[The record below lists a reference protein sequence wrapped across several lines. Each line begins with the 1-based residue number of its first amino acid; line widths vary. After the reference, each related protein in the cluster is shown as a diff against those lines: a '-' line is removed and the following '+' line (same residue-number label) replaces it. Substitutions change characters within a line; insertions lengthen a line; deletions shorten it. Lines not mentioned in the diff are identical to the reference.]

1 MIRFFAKH
9 PTAAN
14 LFVLIFVAA
23 GLLALP
29 NIRRDTF
36 PEFTPSEVQIK
47 VVYPGAT
54 AEEVEEVVSQRV
66 EDAIDGV
73 SFVKEVRSE
82 SREGLA
88 LIVAEKET
96 AGDLRSFIDDI
107 EKEVAAISDFPIEV
121 EDPVITELGKTDL
134 VISLI
139 VSGPMP
145 VTDLKTYCE
154 NLKDRMQEA
163 GLSLIDIT
171 GFSDRQFRV
180 EVSDTALQQLN
191 MSVAQLAEIVSAQN
205 TDLPAG
211 IIEAKDRDILLRF
224 ADQKRTIQELEK
236 LVVKAGPQ
244 GAEILLGDVATI
256 YDTFQLAEDKIMANG
271 KRSAIINVRKTKQED
286 TIRVAD
292 QVKSF
297 IAEEQQRYPQL
308 ELTITQDSSI
318 VLGDRLQ
325 MLITNGWQ
333 GLVLVFLTL
342 WLFFNLRISF
352 WVIFGLPISFLGAFF
367 FMPMMG
373 QTINM
378 MTMVGLLLSLG
389 LLMDDA
395 IVVTENIAAH
405 RKRGKTPLDSVVDG
419 TREVAAG
426 VFSSFLTTICVLLP
440 LSFIDGQIGKALK
453 VVPII
458 LILVLAVSLIEVFFI
473 MPAHLNHS
481 LHGYNPDKTNRFRR
495 LFDGYIEWIRENLV
509 GRSVDFLLQWR
520 YLFIGGVIG
529 LFIFTVGLIPAGK
542 VKMVG
547 FPAIEG
553 DVITAR
559 LLMPQGTPLDKT
571 EQTVDRV
578 LAGLAAMNHE
588 FKASQPGGQDLVI
601 NSSVQFNQNID
612 AYENGPHVA
621 TVSVDLLSAEERDG
635 RIVDYLAVWR
645 EKTGPLPDVI
655 SLTLGEVG
663 WGPAGR
669 PIEIRIRGNDLNSM
683 KSAVTEMKSFF
694 AQFDGVLDLSDD
706 LRPGKPEVKMRLR
719 AGATGLGVDAATIA
733 RQLRS
738 GFYGVTA
745 NTLQVGSES
754 YEIDI
759 RLRETD
765 QNSLADLENFNI
777 VLADGRKVPL
787 STVVEWQE
795 GQGVSRIAR
804 HNGMRVV
811 TLRGD
816 LDTRVANAKELIS
829 LFNKMYVP
837 KFSEKYPQLKVEV
850 AGESKESGQ
859 TQLSMLRAILIGM
872 VGIYILLSF
881 QFRSYTE
888 PFIVMVAIPFSLI
901 GVIWGHLIM
910 GVPISMPSILGFIAL
925 SGIVVNDSIL
935 LVLFLKNARKE
946 GLPIHLAAGQA
957 SRSRFRAVL
966 LTSATTIVGLMPL
979 LFEKSLQAQI
989 LIPLVISTI
998 FGLMAST
1005 LLVLLVIPCMYQVLG
1020 DFGLHEKSVDN
1031 EAENHGHG
1039 QIE

>member
-1 MIRFFAKH
+1 MIKFFTKH

-14 LFVLIFVAA
+14 LFMLVFIAI
-23 GLLALP
+23 GLLSLP

-36 PEFTPSEVQIK
+36 PEFTPREVQIQ

-54 AEEVEEVVSQRV
+54 AEEVEEVVSQRI

-73 SFVKEVRSE
+73 SFVKEIRSE
-82 SREGLA
+82 AREGMA

-96 AGDLRSFIDDI
+96 AGDLRDFIDDI
-107 EKEVAAISDFPIEV
+107 EKEVTAISDFPIEV
-121 EDPVITELGKTDL
+121 EEPVITELGKTDL

-139 VSGPMP
+139 VSGPMAI
-145 VTDLKTYCE
+145 TDLKAYCE

-163 GLSLIDIT
+163 GISLIDIT

-180 EVSDTALQQLN
+180 DVSDVALRQLN
-191 MSVAQLAEIVSAQN
+191 MSVSQLAEIISAQN

-211 IIEAKDRDILLRF
+211 TIEAKERDILLRF
-224 ADQKRTIQELEK
+224 ADQKRTIPELEQ
-236 LVVKAGPQ
+236 LVIKGGDK
-244 GAEILLGDVATI
+244 GAEILLGDVAVI
-256 YDTFQLAEDKIMANG
+256 SDTFQLAEDKIMANG
-271 KRSAIINVRKTKQED
+271 NRSAIINIKKTKRED
-286 TIRVAD
+286 TIRIAD
-292 QVKSF
+292 QVKTF
-297 IAEEQQRYPQL
+297 VDEERQRYPL
-308 ELTITQDSSI
+308 INLTITQDNSTI
-318 VLGDRLQ
+318 LADRLQ
-325 MLITNGWQ
+325 MLLTNGWQ
-333 GLVLVFLTL
+333 GLALVFLTL
-342 WLFFNLRISF
+342 WLFFNFKISL
-352 WVIFGLPISFLGAFF
+352 WVVLGLPVSFMGAFF
-367 FMPMMG
+367 FMPHLN

-395 IVVTENIAAH
+395 IVVAENIASH
-405 RKRGKTPLDSVVDG
+405 RKRGKGALDSVIDG

-426 VFSSFLTTICVLLP
+426 VISSFITTICVLVP

-458 LILVLAVSLIEVFFI
+458 LILVLAVSLIEVFCI
-473 MPAHLNHS
+473 MPAHLSHAMP
-481 LHGYNPDKTNRFRR
+481 GYDPNNPNRFRR
-495 LFDGYIEWIRENLV
+495 KFDGLVEWVRENLI
-509 GRSVDFLLQWR
+509 GQSVDFLLQWR
-520 YLFIGGVIG
+520 YLFIGAVVA
-529 LFIFTVGLIPAGK
+529 LFIFSVGLIPAGK

-571 EQTVDRV
+571 ERTVERI
-578 LAGLAAMNHE
+578 LAGLTAMNDE
-588 FKASQPGGQDLVI
+588 FKSSQPNGQNLVI

-621 TVSVDLLSAEERDG
+621 TVSVDLLSAEKRDG
-635 RIVDYLAVWR
+635 RIADYLAVWR

-655 SLTLGEVG
+655 SLNLGEVG

-669 PIEIRIRGNDLNSM
+669 PIEIRIRGNDLDRM
-683 KSAVTEMKSFF
+683 KNAVTEMKTWFT
-694 AQFDGVLDLSDD
+694 QFEGVLDLSDD
-706 LRPGKPEVKMRLR
+706 LRPGKPELKMRLR
-719 AGATGLGVDAATIA
+719 DGATSLGIDSATIA
-733 RQLRS
+733 RQLRAS
-738 GFYGVTA
+738 FYGVTA
-745 NTLQVGSES
+745 STVQVGSES
-754 YEIDI
+754 FELDV
-759 RLRETD
+759 RLQASD
-765 QNSLADLENFNI
+765 QNSLADLEKFNV
-777 VLADGRKVPL
+777 VLADGQKIPL
-787 STVVEWQE
+787 TTVAAWQE
-795 GQGVSRIAR
+795 GRGWSRIAR
-804 HNGMRVV
+804 HNGMRTV

-816 LDTRVANAKELIS
+816 LDTRVANAKELITILKKS
-829 LFNKMYVP
+829 YLP
-837 KFSEKYPQLKVEV
+837 KFSQKYPEMKVEV
-850 AGESKESGQ
+850 AGESKEAGQ
-859 TQLSMLRAILIGM
+859 TQLSMLRAILIGL

-966 LTSATTIVGLMPL
+966 LTSATTIAGLTPL
-979 LFEKSLQAQI
+979 MFEKSLQAQI
-989 LIPLVISTI
+989 LIPLVVSTI

-1005 LLVLLVIPCMYQVLG
+1005 ILVLLVIPCLYQVLG
-1020 DFGLHEKSVDN
+1020 DFNLHEKVVGDESG
-1031 EAENHGHG
+1031 NHSGGHMK
-1039 QIE
+1039 